1 MILECYFRFLFFAK
15 NVIVGL
21 LQKQDAVYRSAS
33 LISKIKHGRSF
44 LTRWRERK
52 NIILHECF
60 VCF

>member
-1 MILECYFRFLFFAK
+1 MLFSFYILRK

-21 LQKQDAVYRSAS
+21 LQKQDAVHRSAS